1 MSEPAWPRLT
11 EASIRELARSK
22 SYQRGQSYYD
32 QGAVSDVVRRGSTV
46 TAEVEGSRNQ
56 HYRITI
62 EFDDDGVART
72 DCSCPYD
79 HGGICKH
86 RVAVLLTCLDDPESV
101 RTRPPLSDLIADA
114 ERETL
119 EELLLERAEDQPEMV
134 AWIETRLQ
142 TRTVAAEGATES
154 SVSVDL
160 ESVRKR
166 AEHALPKAG
175 QQGHNDAYAEAQRMA
190 GELEELLEQARLA
203 IEAGDGETALD
214 VLAAL
219 TEVLVTNRWA
229 GLLPHDVPDLFETLD
244 ELGVLFIEAVLTT
257 ELDPSERSEWEQRLR
272 EWDDDT
278 AFKHVMGRSVLGA
291 AADAVMD
298 GWDDDRVQRAMD
310 GEIGHSE
317 FRQDSPGWNV
327 TDVVDVRLR
336 ILDRQGR
343 TDAYLNLSLAAG
355 ADTTHAEKLAETGRI
370 EEAVEYGLAHLSNP
384 ESVLSLAQT
393 LREHGHTDAAFTVA
407 EHGLTLEEFGKDTLA
422 EWLRDRAA
430 SDGDDELALD
440 AAITAFEESPSVSSF
455 EAVEELADEDWE
467 TIRADLLDSLRTERP
482 RGRMAVRV
490 VEVFIHEGQYDD
502 AIDLADRTGRTS
514 VVEPVVEAVIEERP
528 QWVINTCKSQAE
540 PIIEQGKHDSY
551 DTAVRWLRRA
561 GQAARVA
568 NELDEWREYVETMRE
583 EHYQK
588 YKLRPMLDDLLEEF
602 SDEEVTMD
610 G

>member
-1 MSEPAWPRLT
+1 MSEAAWPPLT

-22 SYQRGQSYYD
+22 SYQRGQSYYE
-32 QGAVSDVVRRGSTV
+32 QGAVSDIVRRGYTV

-56 HYRITI
+56 HYRSTI
-62 EFDDDGVART
+62 EFGDDGVART

-86 RVAVLLTCLDDPESV
+86 RVAVLLTCIHGPESV
-101 RTRPPLSDLIADA
+101 RSRPPLSELIADA

-119 EELLLERAEDQPEMV
+119 EELLLERAEARPELV
-134 AWIETRLQ
+134 DWIETRLQ

-154 SVSVDL
+154 SVSIDL
-160 ESVRKR
+160 ESVRRR

-175 QQGHNDAYAEAQRMA
+175 QRGHNDAHAEAQRMA
-190 GELEELLEQARLA
+190 GELDELLDQARLA

-214 VLAAL
+214 VLAAI

-244 ELGVLFIEAVLTT
+244 ELGVLFIEAVLTAQ
-257 ELDPSERSEWEQRLR
+257 LDPSERSGWEQRLR

-278 AFKHVMGRSVLGA
+278 AFKHFMGRSVLGA

-298 GWDDDRVQRAMD
+298 SWDDDRLQRAMD
-310 GEIGHSE
+310 GEIGHGE
-317 FRQDSPGWNV
+317 FRQDSPGWNA
-327 TDVVDVRLR
+327 TDVIDVRLR
-336 ILDRQGR
+336 ILDRQNR
-343 TDAYLNLSLAAG
+343 IDEYLTLSLAAG
-355 ADTTHAEKLAETGRI
+355 ADTAHAEKLVETGEI
-370 EEAVEYGLAHLSNP
+370 EAAVEYGSEHLSNP
-384 ESVLSLAQT
+384 ESVLSLAQA

-407 EHGLTLEEFGKDTLA
+407 EQGLTLEEFGKDTLA

-430 SDGDDELALD
+430 SEGEDELALD

-455 EAVEELADEDWE
+455 ETVEELAGEDWE

-482 RGRMAVRV
+482 RGRMAARV
-490 VEVFIHEGQYDD
+490 AEVFIHEGQHDD
-502 AIDLADRTGRTS
+502 AIDLADRIGRAS
-514 VVEPVVEAVIEERP
+514 VIEPVVKAVIEERP
-528 QWVINTCKSQAE
+528 EWVINMCKSQAE

-551 DTAVRWLRRA
+551 DTAARWLRRA
-561 GQAARVA
+561 GEAARVA
-568 NELDEWREYVETMRE
+568 EKLDEWREYVETMRE

-602 SDEEVTMD
+602 SDEEVNTD

>member
-1 MSEPAWPRLT
+1 MSEAAWPPLT
-11 EASIRELARSK
+11 ETSIRELARSK
-22 SYQRGQSYYD
+22 SYQRGQSYYE
-32 QGAVSDVVRRGSTV
+32 QGAVSDVVRRGHTV
-46 TAEVEGSRNQ
+46 NAEVEGSRSQ
-56 HYRITI
+56 HYTITI

-86 RVAVLLTCLDDPESV
+86 RVAVLLTCLDEPESV
-101 RTRPPLSDLIADA
+101 RTRPPLSELIADA
-114 ERETL
+114 DRETI
-119 EELLLERAEDQPEMV
+119 EELLLERAEDRPELV
-134 AWIETRLQ
+134 DWIETRLQ
-142 TRTVAAEGATES
+142 TKTVTAEGATES

-160 ESVRKR
+160 EAVRRR

-175 QQGHNDAYAEAQRMA
+175 QHGHNDASAEAKRMA
-190 GELEELLEQARLA
+190 GELDELLEQARLA
-203 IEAGDGETALD
+203 IEAGDGETTLD
-214 VLAAL
+214 VLAAI
-219 TEVLVTNRWA
+219 TEVLVTNRWS

-278 AFKHVMGRSVLGA
+278 TFKHFMGRSVLGA
-291 AADAVMD
+291 AADAVVE
-298 GWDDDRVQRAMD
+298 GWDDDRLQRAMD
-310 GEIGHSE
+310 GEIGHGK
-317 FRQDSPGWNV
+317 FRQDSPGWNT

-343 TDAYLNLSLAAG
+343 IDEYLNLSLAAG
-355 ADTTHAEKLAETGRI
+355 ADTAHAEKLVEMGRI
-370 EEAVEYGLAHLSNP
+370 EEAVEYGIEHLSNP
-384 ESVLSLAQT
+384 ESLLSVAQT
-393 LREHGHTDAAFTVA
+393 LREHGHADSAFTVA
-407 EHGLTLEEFGKDTLA
+407 EHGLSLEEFGRDTLA

-430 SDGDDELALD
+430 REGEDELALD

-467 TIRADLLDSLRTERP
+467 TIRADLLDSLRTERS
-482 RGRMAVRV
+482 RGRTAARV
-490 VEVFIHEGQYDD
+490 AEVFIHEGQYDD
-502 AIDLADRTGRTS
+502 AINLADRTGRTS

-528 QWVINTCKSQAE
+528 QWVIKTCKSRAE

-561 GQAARVA
+561 GEAARVT

-588 YKLRPMLDDLLEEF
+588 YKLRPMLDDLLAEF
-602 SDEEVTMD
+602 SDEEVNID